1 MRLYRKRWKSG
12 SGSLSGISLAKG
24 RLWDNWLV
32 QKSWRSSPTCQAF
45 IGLGFFCGLG
55 FLYGLGSWFASSQNT
70 SLSDIKT
77 TQEGFLEVSKI
88 LGDPRT
94 TTHPATFEGSPSTS
108 VLLTKDLY
116 SSKWSRQL
124 PEKCSGKQKTL
135 LITVISAPD
144 HFEERQAIRKGW
156 GKTALKMPKVAFIF
170 MVGIQNDRLSE
181 LFDESDKYE
190 DMVITDHLD
199 TYNNLTLKT
208 LAAFDWML
216 TQCPQAEYLLKTDD
230 DMFIQVQRLLAVIR
244 GLSKSVP
251 SQKLI
256 VGNVASGWVPVRNPK
271 SKYFITEDQYAE
283 ASYPAFVTGPSY
295 LVSKLAVKILY
306 YSALEH
312 PFLHLEDVFLTGIIA
327 EKEDIPRRHAV
338 EFRNN
343 PVRIPAKFLGC
354 TLLRTISIHKVLP
367 KEQKELAEMATNPQ
381 CGKGLHKLH

>member
-1 MRLYRKRWKSG
+1 MESMYHSCMVKTF
-12 SGSLSGISLAKG
+12 AKVVLFTEQT
-24 RLWDNWLV
+24 REHEV
-32 QKSWRSSPTCQAF
+32 KIYICTH
-45 IGLGFFCGLG
+45 FFL
-55 FLYGLGSWFASSQNT
+55 F
-70 SLSDIKT
+70 
-77 TQEGFLEVSKI
+77 
-88 LGDPRT
+88 
-94 TTHPATFEGSPSTS
+94 TFKNETNC
-108 VLLTKDLY
+108 L
-116 SSKWSRQL
+116 
-124 PEKCSGKQKTL
+124 
-135 LITVISAPD
+135 
-144 HFEERQAIRKGW
+144 
-156 GKTALKMPKVAFIF
+156 
-170 MVGIQNDRLSE
+170 
-181 LFDESDKYE
+181 
-190 DMVITDHLD
+190 
-199 TYNNLTLKT
+199 
-208 LAAFDWML
+208 
-216 TQCPQAEYLLKTDD
+216 
-230 DMFIQVQRLLAVIR
+230 QVQRLLAVIR